1 MGPGAAMNAKKA
13 IYTGSFDPVTNGHLD
28 IIRRARDIFGALTVL
43 IIPNGTKNPLFSL
56 EERCALLEEIT
67 AQEPGVTVSVA
78 PGGLL
83 ADYMKTH
90 GYGVIVRGLR
100 GPQDVEHE
108 LTNAYYNKAFLPG
121 AETVFL
127 PARPEWT
134 FVSSTAVREA
144 VRYGADVSR
153 WVPPGVARALAAKYR
168 K

>member
-1 MGPGAAMNAKKA
+1 MNAKKA

-43 IIPNGTKNPLFSL
+43 VIPNGAKNPLFSL
-56 EERCALLEEIT
+56 EERRSLAEQALS
-67 AQEPGVTVSVA
+67 AEPGVTVASA
-78 PGGLL
+78 DGGLL
-83 ADYMKTH
+83 ADYLKEH
-90 GYGVIVRGLR
+90 GYNVIVRGLR
-100 GPQDVEHE
+100 GAQDVPHE
-108 LTNAYYNKAFLPG
+108 FTNAYYNREFLPQ

-134 FVSSTAVREA
+134 FVSSSAVREA

-153 WVPPGVARALAAKYR
+153 WVPPCVARALSEKYR